1 MHLHGSFF
9 LGKFADQNKK
19 YFAIYVRYRMA
30 WRWER
35 QSQKHIGLITQNYIS
50 GNKSYILQWLQNPC
64 IQVIRCLTIYF

>member
-50 GNKSYILQWLQNPC
+50 GNKSYILQ
-64 IQVIRCLTIYF
+64 